1 MSATVHLFITAN
13 GATPA
18 IRKLGER
25 LGGRVLHQA
34 IGAAMLSAI
43 QTHFDRRAQ
52 EPNKM
57 GAPKTGFWEK
67 LSSGSFATSTETEA
81 VVTIPAP
88 ILQKLYGGTIRPVNA
103 KALAF
108 PVSPNS
114 YGKTAREMRAS
125 GLTKFIPLNR
135 GNLVGI
141 IIGLQT
147 RTETYGNGAKSYTV
161 NRIQHRAIGEVLFLV
176 VRKVTQA
183 ADPNAIPSGE
193 ALMKTVM
200 DAIEESAD
208 ALLN

>member
-1 MSATVHLFITAN
+1 MSSTIKIEVSQDTVRPVLRQLRDRF
-13 GATPA
+13 
-18 IRKLGER
+18 
-25 LGGRVLHQA
+25 GGRVVHEA
-34 IGAAMLSAI
+34 IGAAMLSAV

-67 LSSGSFATSTETEA
+67 LSSGSHASATDTEA
-81 VVTIPAP
+81 TVTIPAP
-88 ILQKLYGGTIRPVNA
+88 ILQRLYGGTIRPVNA

-114 YGKTAREMRAS
+114 YGKTAREMRLT

-135 GNLVGI
+135 GNVVGI
-141 IIGLQT
+141 ITTIERKG
-147 RTETYGNGAKSYTV
+147 V
-161 NRIQHRAIGEVLFLV
+161 IGEVLFLV

-183 ADPNAIPSGE
+183 ADPNAIPSE
-193 ALMKTVM
+193 DTLTRAAM
-200 DAIEESAD
+200 DAVEASAD

>member
-1 MSATVHLFITAN
+1 MSASINIRLTAN

-34 IGAAMLSAI
+34 IGAAMLSAV
-43 QTHFDRRAQ
+43 QEHFDRREH

-57 GAPKTGFWEK
+57 GAPKTGFWAK
-67 LSSGSFATSTETEA
+67 ISAGTSVTSSETEA

-88 ILQKLYGGTIRPVNA
+88 ILQKLYGGTIRPVNS

-108 PVSPNS
+108 PVSPRS
-114 YGKTAREMRAS
+114 YGKTAREMRAD
-125 GLTKFIPLNR
+125 GETKFVPLNR

-141 IIGLQT
+141 ITSI
-147 RTETYGNGAKSYTV
+147 EAKGV
-161 NRIQHRAIGEVLFLV
+161 VGEVLFLV
-176 VRKVTQA
+176 VRQVTQA
-183 ADPNAIPSGE
+183 ADPNAIPSTGS
-193 ALMKTVM
+193 LMKAAM
-200 DAIEESAD
+200 DAVEESAD